1 MTVYK
6 GAIQPPQGSFPLHLF
21 MKLVWTNPRAC
32 FGTDIEA
39 APICVADNY
48 PGSIR

>member
-1 MTVYK
+1 
-6 GAIQPPQGSFPLHLF
+6 

-32 FGTDIEA
+32 FGTHIEA

-48 PGSIR
+48 PGQHPLNGGDLFGHT